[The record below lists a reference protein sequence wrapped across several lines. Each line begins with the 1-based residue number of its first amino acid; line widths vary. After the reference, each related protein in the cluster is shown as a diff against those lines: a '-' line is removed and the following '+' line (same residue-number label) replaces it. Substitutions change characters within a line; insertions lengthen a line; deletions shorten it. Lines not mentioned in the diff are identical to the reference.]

1 MTPSRKSTLVSLTVL
16 LVVAMLTS
24 VILAAQ
30 PHFVVGP
37 TITTSKDAV
46 TACGKIAGLG
56 NNKRIEIVLAATA
69 TTTCTNR
76 GGNVP
81 PGLTETLVGSVDV
94 TSDKNGTV
102 SFCVTTE
109 SATNP
114 CPGPMKPKTS
124 FSDFSIRVYDAAGN
138 QILP

>member
-1 MTPSRKSTLVSLTVL
+1 
-16 LVVAMLTS
+16 MLTTL
-24 VILAAQ
+24 ILAAQ

-37 TITTSKDAV
+37 TITTGASTV

-56 NNKRIEIVLAATA
+56 NNQQIKIVLAVTA

-76 GGNVP
+76 GGQVP
-81 PGLTETLVGSVDV
+81 PGLTETLVGSIDA

-102 SFCVTTE
+102 TFCVTTE

-114 CPGPMKPKTS
+114 CPNPMRPTTS
-124 FSDFSIRVYDAAGN
+124 FSDFSIRVFDAAGN

>member
-1 MTPSRKSTLVSLTVL
+1 MTPVKMTLLACLAVLTAVSIQ
-16 LVVAMLTS
+16 AP
-24 VILAAQ
+24 VIAAQ

-37 TITTSKDAV
+37 TITISNDAA

-56 NNKRIEIVLAATA
+56 NNQTVQIVFAATA

-76 GGNVP
+76 GKNVP
-81 PGLTETLVGSVDV
+81 PGQTETLEGSIDAS
-94 TSDKNGTV
+94 SDKNGTV
-102 SFCVTTE
+102 SFCVSTE

-114 CPGPMKPKTS
+114 CPSSMTPNTS
-124 FSDFSIRVYDAAGN
+124 FSDFSIVVYDAAGN